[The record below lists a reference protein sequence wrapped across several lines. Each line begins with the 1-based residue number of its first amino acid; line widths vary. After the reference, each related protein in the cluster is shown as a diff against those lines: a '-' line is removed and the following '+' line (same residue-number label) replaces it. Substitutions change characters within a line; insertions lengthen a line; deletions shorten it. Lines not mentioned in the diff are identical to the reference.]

1 MVLEAL
7 VVTVQVIVAEEYPV
21 GIGDDSLHL
30 RVKGTILV
38 GLCLLQLLL
47 IVEIGVAELLVLI
60 NQMAGR
66 RWGKAKIL
74 RLLLL
79 LVLLKVGW

>member
-47 IVEIGVAELLVLI
+47 LIVEIGVAELLVLI

-79 LVLLKVGW
+79 VLLKVGW